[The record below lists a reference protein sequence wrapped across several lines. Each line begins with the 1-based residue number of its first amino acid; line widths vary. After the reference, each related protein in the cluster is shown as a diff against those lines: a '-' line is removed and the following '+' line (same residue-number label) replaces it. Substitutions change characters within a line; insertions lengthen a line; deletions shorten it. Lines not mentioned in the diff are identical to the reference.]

1 MTPTEAVN
9 KKSVTKNDKSG
20 LENETKILSTFLFRG
35 SKGIFKKNMT
45 IETGTASQVF
55 QVNWRNFGSR
65 GGGYGNYR
73 VDLQLVIIRPP
84 QI

>member
-1 MTPTEAVN
+1 MTSTEAAN
-9 KKSVTKNDKSG
+9 KACYKIDKAG
-20 LENETKILSTFLFRG
+20 LENEKCLYLFNLEGLRV
-35 SKGIFKKNMT
+35 FFEKNMT
-45 IETGTASQVF
+45 METGNVSQVF
-55 QVNWRNFGSR
+55 QVNWRNFGPR

>member
-1 MTPTEAVN
+1 MTPTRVVETISY
-9 KKSVTKNDKSG
+9 KTDKAG
-20 LENETKILSTFLFRG
+20 LENEKCLYLFNLEGLRV
-35 SKGIFKKNMT
+35 FFEKNMT
-45 IETGTASQVF
+45 METGTASQVF
-55 QVNWRNFGSR
+55 QVNWRNFGPR

>member
-1 MTPTEAVN
+1 MTSTEAAN
-9 KKSVTKNDKSG
+9 KVCSKFDKAG
-20 LENETKILSTFLFRG
+20 IENEKKIFLTFHFRG
-35 SKGIFKKNMT
+35 SIGIFEKNMT
-45 IETGTASQVF
+45 WETSTASQVF
-55 QVNWRNFGSR
+55 QVNWRNFGPR

>member
-1 MTPTEAVN
+1 MTSTEAAN
-9 KKSVTKNDKSG
+9 KACYKIDKAG
-20 LENETKILSTFLFRG
+20 LENEKKKFLTNHLRG
-35 SKGIFKKNMT
+35 SEGIFEKNMT
-45 IETGTASQVF
+45 IKTGIASQVF
-55 QVNWRNFGSR
+55 QVNCRNFGPR